1 MLLASL
7 LPRRRNTLKAGKTQT
22 FHGMESGVMATKTT
36 IWRRLGSLMMVIHV
50 HAHDI
55 VVSRMVH
62 WRGSR
67 ILEMIQF
74 NHKLRVMT
82 PNVVKQL
89 NFVNVVVG
97 PCCFLRINHFQFAL
111 ERVKQI
117 LSYYILFHLSA
128 WFHDLYIYIYH
139 ITSVMRTVFLWQMAY
154 VPYVSYYCCFM
165 IIREYNIIWL
175 RIFALKYVKH
185 TIIISNRVK

>member
-1 MLLASL
+1 MSWGYWASWQGARKTTKLEPEMLLASL
-7 LPRRRNTLKAGKTQT
+7 LPRRRNALKAGKTQT

-97 PCCFLRINHFQFAL
+97 PCCFLRKNHFQFAL

-128 WFHDLYIYIYH
+128 WFHDLYIYIS
-139 ITSVMRTVFLWQMAY
+139 I
-154 VPYVSYYCCFM
+154 SYYISYENCFLM
-165 IIREYNIIWL
+165 TNGL
-175 RIFALKYVKH
+175 CALCFLLLLFYDH
-185 TIIISNRVK
+185 QGI

>member
-97 PCCFLRINHFQFAL
+97 PCCFLRKNHFQFAL

-128 WFHDLYIYIYH
+128 WFHDLYIYIYIILH
-139 ITSVMRTVFLWQMAY
+139 QLWELFSYDKWLMCLMFLITVVLW
-154 VPYVSYYCCFM
+154 SSG
-165 IIREYNIIWL
+165 NIIL
-175 RIFALKYVKH
+175 YDCGYLH
-185 TIIISNRVK
+185 